1 MLSFKQQEI
10 AQEGL
15 APRWKIGVDK
25 NQVAIFVGAA
35 LILGFALGFLTARYM
50 LKAEDPNVA
59 EQKRIEELQR
69 TKAGDNKATAPGIY
83 AVKSIIK
90 ADTLEL
96 EQLGA
101 VRMIGIETPDGSAN
115 STYKIPGQEARAF
128 TEKYLLNNEVKIEF
142 DPVYAASQNR
152 DANGQIAAYVYTKDD
167 ALFNAELLKQGYA
180 FVRTSEKF
188 KLADDFNAYERE
200 ALMAMRGVWGNSA
213 TASAPPTTADPTTTD
228 SNSPAKKP
236 KVNPMDPSTIGPNI
250 NPLPGGTISSPT
262 PSANPGEATV
272 LVSADRMYH
281 KAGCEFIGK
290 KGRAMGISEAKS
302 SGYSPCSRCFPSTGV
317 KQ

>member
-1 MLSFKQQEI
+1 MFSIKQQEI
-10 AQEGL
+10 IQEGIT
-15 APRWKIGVDK
+15 PRWKIGVDK
-25 NQVAIFVGAA
+25 NQVAIFVGLA
-35 LILGFALGFLTARYM
+35 LILGFVLGFITARFFQ
-50 LKAEDPNVA
+50 KTDETNVA
-59 EQKRIEELQR
+59 EQKRVEDSQRQKHEESKSTSGL
-69 TKAGDNKATAPGIY
+69 Y

-96 EQLGA
+96 DQLGP

-115 STYKIPGQEARAF
+115 STYQIPGQAARAF
-128 TEKYLLNNEVKIEF
+128 TEKYLLNTEVRVEF
-142 DPVYAASQNR
+142 DPLYAASGNR
-152 DANGQIAAYVYTKDD
+152 DANGQTAAYIYTKDE

-200 ALMAMRGVWGNSA
+200 ALMAMRGVWGSSS
-213 TASAPPTTADPTTTD
+213 TASNSPTTAPGAPATEP
-228 SNSPAKKP
+228 NSPTRKP
-236 KVNPMDPSTIGPNI
+236 KVNPMDPSAIGPNI
-250 NPLPGGTISSPT
+250 NPLPGGTVSSPS

-272 LVSADRMYH
+272 IVSADKMYH

-290 KGRAMGISEAKS
+290 KGRALGISEARS